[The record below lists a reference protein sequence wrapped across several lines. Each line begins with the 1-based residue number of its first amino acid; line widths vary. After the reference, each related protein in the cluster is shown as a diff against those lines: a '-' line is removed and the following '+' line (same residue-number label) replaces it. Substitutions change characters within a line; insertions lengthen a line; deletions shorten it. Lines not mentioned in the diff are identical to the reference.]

1 MTALR
6 FTTQPPAIQVNPNRS
21 DVACF
26 VGFVRR
32 RDTAVPG
39 VIANFLTAHGYTITP
54 DLLDLPVPVD
64 SWAVFQQ
71 LFSTERSIAPNTV
84 LRATGYLSAAVRSFF
99 AQGGRRCYIIRIG
112 DPYPIDTDRAAKAGF
127 LRRLIP
133 GYSVGRIASTPSDR
147 TTWTS
152 VAHLFGLEDVSF
164 LCLPDLSDLVAADPK
179 KLPNLEEIQ
188 RSPEKFT
195 ACSAP
200 QAAPPDD
207 QRLQGLPA
215 PRCDRKGYRRWA
227 KALNLVANLLARH
240 SAALRLRPI
249 QLVAA
254 IPLPEDEST
263 AQANLLTYLE
273 RTGPLAALTAGLD
286 DTRRGGLVSRS
297 VQLTY
302 PWIRSG
308 GRTGLPE
315 GLESPD
321 GVLAGLL
328 ARNALSQGTY
338 RSAAS
343 LPLAETVEVAPV
355 LGRSQLYQTSHR
367 GKSLIERVSLFGPT
381 PTGTQLLSD
390 VTTSLDETVRPASVH
405 RLIGVIIRAARQLGQ
420 AYVFEPSGPHV
431 WSQLTESLRGL
442 MNQLYV
448 AGALRGASAEDAF
461 EVRCDRTTMT
471 QADIDNGRLI
481 ARIDFVAALPIERIS
496 VTLTVSEL
504 TSGLLPVVITHQEA
518 A

>member
-1 MTALR
+1 
-6 FTTQPPAIQVNPNRS
+6 
-21 DVACF
+21 
-26 VGFVRR
+26 
-32 RDTAVPG
+32 
-39 VIANFLTAHGYTITP
+39 
-54 DLLDLPVPVD
+54 
-64 SWAVFQQ
+64 
-71 LFSTERSIAPNTV
+71 
-84 LRATGYLSAAVRSFF
+84 
-99 AQGGRRCYIIRIG
+99 
-112 DPYPIDTDRAAKAGF
+112 
-127 LRRLIP
+127 
-133 GYSVGRIASTPSDR
+133 
-147 TTWTS
+147 
-152 VAHLFGLEDVSF
+152 
-164 LCLPDLSDLVAADPK
+164 
-179 KLPNLEEIQ
+179 
-188 RSPEKFT
+188 
-195 ACSAP
+195 
-200 QAAPPDD
+200 
-207 QRLQGLPA
+207 
-215 PRCDRKGYRRWA
+215 
-227 KALNLVANLLARH
+227 
-240 SAALRLRPI
+240 
-249 QLVAA
+249 
-254 IPLPEDEST
+254 
-263 AQANLLTYLE
+263 TYLE
-273 RTGPLAALTAGLD
+273 RTGPLAALTAELD

-308 GRTGLPE
+308 GRMGLPE

-343 LPLAETVEVAPV
+343 LPLAEAVEVAPV

-448 AGALRGASAEDAF
+448 AGALRGASAEEAF

-471 QADIDNGRLI
+471 QTDIDNGRLI